1 MAAGSVGGPRPRKR
15 TPPRLPVLRSTPLRQ
30 HTTAAL
36 SLSNLWVLMVSAF
49 VDMIGFALIVPLLPL
64 YADRFGADP
73 FMIGILMGAFAFGQ
87 MATAPQW
94 GRLSDRFGRKPV
106 LITSQAV
113 SAIAFAVFAFA
124 NSVELLLFC
133 RLLQGVGAGSLGAV
147 SAYVSDAV
155 RPEQRTEALGWI
167 TACTSAGVMVG
178 PAIGSL
184 TVRLSYSAPGLIA
197 ASFCLVN
204 IVFTSFF
211 LHEAKAA
218 GAAAAQKPKAAVGQQ
233 ILAVLRQPAATVHGL
248 IWIYTAGM
256 MAFMALT
263 GIMALYLNEQ
273 FGITEDNIGW
283 FYVGVGFISVIMRGL
298 ILGRMVRAFGEV
310 RVLRAGALCLGVGL
324 LGMTFTSTPLQFALM
339 MLFVPTGTALLFPS
353 TTSLVTRYADPD
365 HVGQTVGVQQ
375 AFGSISRLLAPMWAG
390 AAYQYLGPHRPFW
403 IAGVLVLATAALS
416 LRLRPGEAPQRG
428 DGPSAEPENAETELA
443 AAAGE
448 TPRERKP
455 R

>member
-1 MAAGSVGGPRPRKR
+1 
-15 TPPRLPVLRSTPLRQ
+15 
-30 HTTAAL
+30 
-36 SLSNLWVLMVSAF
+36 MVSAF

-73 FMIGILMGAFAFGQ
+73 FMIGILMGTFAFGQ
-87 MATAPQW
+87 MVTAPQW

-106 LITSQAV
+106 LITSQV
-113 SAIAFAVFAFA
+113 MSTLAFVVFAFA
-124 NSVELLLFC
+124 DSVQLLLFC

-147 SAYVSDAV
+147 SAYVSDVV

-184 TVRLSYSAPGLIA
+184 TVSLSYSAPGLIA
-197 ASFCLVN
+197 ALFCLVN

-211 LHEAKAA
+211 LHEGAPSKPATPKTAKL
-218 GAAAAQKPKAAVGQQ
+218 QVRHQ
-233 ILAVLRQPAATVHGL
+233 LVAVLRQPTVTVHGL

-263 GIMALYLNEQ
+263 GIMALYLKDR
-273 FGITEDNIGW
+273 FGIDESEIGW

-310 RVLRAGALCLGVGL
+310 RVLRAGALCLGIGL
-324 LGMTFTSTPLQFALM
+324 LGMTLTTSPIQFALM

-353 TTSLVTRYADPD
+353 TTSLVTRYSDPS

-375 AFGSISRLLAPMWAG
+375 AFGSLSRLLAPIWAG
-390 AAYQYLGPHRPFW
+390 AAYQYLGVHKPFW
-403 IAGVLVLATAALS
+403 IAGALVLATAALS

-428 DGPSAEPENAETELA
+428 EGPAGEPENAETELA
-443 AAAGE
+443 GAARE
-448 TPRERKP
+448 TPRDRAP
-455 R
+455 